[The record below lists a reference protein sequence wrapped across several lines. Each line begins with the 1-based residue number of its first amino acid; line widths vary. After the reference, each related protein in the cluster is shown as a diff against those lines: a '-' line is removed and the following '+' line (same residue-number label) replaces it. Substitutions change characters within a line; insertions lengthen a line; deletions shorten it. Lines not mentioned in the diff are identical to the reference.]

1 MTELHGEL
9 EAYWEQGWEG
19 RIEYA
24 LQFEGNQKPFFLE
37 NGQHLTIYNENGD
50 IVWSGKLKLVRRN
63 NWFDKHQLDANI
75 WSWTKQKGVSY
86 AEWMAW
92 FWHKPPL
99 KAKLIIEEK

>member
-1 MTELHGEL
+1 MTKLNGEL

-24 LQFEGNQKPFFLE
+24 LQFEGNQVPFFLKD
-37 NGQHLTIYNENGD
+37 GQKLTIYDESGD
-50 IVWSGKLKLVRRN
+50 VLWSGKIRFVRVN
-63 NWFDKHQLDANI
+63 SWFDKHKLNANI

-86 AEWMAW
+86 AQWMEW

-99 KAKLIIEEK
+99 KAKLIVEE